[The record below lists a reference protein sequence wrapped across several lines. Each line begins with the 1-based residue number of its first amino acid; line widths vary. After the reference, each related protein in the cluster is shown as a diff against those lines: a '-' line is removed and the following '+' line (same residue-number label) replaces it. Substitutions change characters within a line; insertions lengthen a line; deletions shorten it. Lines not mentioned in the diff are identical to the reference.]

1 MPKKPNK
8 QDNLTRQDIERA
20 HAARHSGLTM
30 DQLGEAMLETIRQM
44 SPQEKAEFRKQLD
57 QQFKKK

>member
-8 QDNLTRQDIERA
+8 QDSLTIE
-20 HAARHSGLTM
+20 
-30 DQLGEAMLETIRQM
+30 QLGEAMLETVRQM
-44 SPQEKAEFRKQLD
+44 SPQEKAEVRKQLD

>member
-1 MPKKPNK
+1 MPKKPKK

-30 DQLGEAMLETIRQM
+30 DQLGEAMLETVRQM
-44 SPQEKAEFRKQLD
+44 SPQEKAELRKHLD
-57 QQFKKK
+57 EQFSKK